1 MRQSLRMFAAMILM
15 ASSVAAH
22 AGQTEYDPA
31 KVSDSLKAVFKF
43 GSVSTT
49 KALNANT
56 VTLLSGTIGGTYV
69 QFGADLASVLDDG
82 GNLRVLPIIGRGSVQ
97 SVADIL
103 FLKGVDLGIVR
114 TDTLDYLEKKGF
126 ANDIKKRFTYVTK
139 LYNEEMQVVAPKT
152 IKTLNDLEGKTVSVD
167 LPNGGTF
174 VTALTVFERLGIK
187 ANFVYIE
194 QRIAMEKLKKGDLD
208 AVIVVGG
215 KPYLSVTTF
224 NNDGRFH
231 LAAVDY
237 SKPLQSD
244 YLPATLTSKDYPNLI
259 AEGETVDTI
268 AVPSVLAVYNWPPNT
283 ERSRK
288 LALFVDAF
296 FTKFAALQNPPFHPK
311 WKEVSL
317 SAPLAGWNRL
327 PLAQQWLD
335 KHGVE
340 PLKRRFEAFQQENP
354 AAANIKSEADK
365 EAPFRQFQAWDAR
378 AQFQA
383 WDARAQMGSEV
394 DSDKVRDRDQSAT
407 RAAPPR
413 DPPRRSH
420 LARRALGRLIEQGA
434 VTEAFQQENPA
445 AANIKSEADK
455 EALLQFQAWDA
466 RAPFQAWDA
475 RAQFQAW
482 DARAQMGSEVDSD
495 KVRDRDQSATQ
506 AAPPRD
512 PPRRSRALGRLIE
525 QGAVTEAFQQEN
537 PAAANIKSE
546 ADKEALLQFQ
556 AWDARAPFQAW
567 DARAQFQAWD
577 ARAQMGSEVDSDKV
591 RDRDQSA
598 TRAAPPRD
606 PPRRSHL
613 ARRAL
618 GRLIEQG
625 AVTGCE
631 HQGHHRDRADPDGCN
646 RASEEAWGNPF
657 PSATPPPGATQGIS
671 TTDHPSSDFPER
683 QYVFR

>member
-1 MRQSLRMFAAMILM
+1 MRQFLRMFAAMILM
-15 ASSVAAH
+15 ASGVAAH

-56 VTLLSGTIGGTYV
+56 VTMLSGTIGGTYV

-139 LYNEEMQVVAPKT
+139 LYNEEMHVVAPKT

-215 KPYLSVTTF
+215 KPYVSVTTF

-268 AVPSVLAVYNWPPNT
+268 AVPSVLAVYNWPPST

-340 PLKRRFEAFQQENP
+340 PIKRRFEAFQQENP

-365 EAPFRQFQAWDAR
+365 EALLQFQAWDARAQFQAWDAR

-394 DSDKVRDRDQSAT
+394 DSNKVRDGDQSAT
-407 RAAPPR
+407 QAA
-413 DPPRRSH
+413 PPRRSH

-445 AANIKSEADK
+445 AANIKSEVDK
-455 EALLQFQAWDA
+455 EALLQ
-466 RAPFQAWDA
+466 FQAWDA

-482 DARAQMGSEVDSD
+482 DARAQMGSEVDSN
-495 KVRDRDQSATQ
+495 KVRDGDQSATQ
-506 AAPPRD
+506 AAPPR
-512 PPRRSRALGRLIE
+512 RSHLARRALGRLIE

-546 ADKEALLQFQ
+546 VDKEALLRQFH
-556 AWDARAPFQAW
+556 AW

-577 ARAQMGSEVDSDKV
+577 ARAQMGSEVGSNKV
-591 RDRDQSA
+591 RDGDQSA
-598 TRAAPPRD
+598 TQAAPPRH
-606 PPRRSHL
+606 PPRRS
-613 ARRAL
+613 
-618 GRLIEQG
+618 
-625 AVTGCE
+625 
-631 HQGHHRDRADPDGCN
+631 
-646 RASEEAWGNPF
+646 
-657 PSATPPPGATQGIS
+657 PPGATQGIS

>member
-15 ASSVAAH
+15 AFGFAAH

-43 GSVSTT
+43 GSVSTK

-56 VTLLSGTIGGTYV
+56 VTLLTGTIGGTYV
-69 QFGADLASVLDDG
+69 QFGADLASVLDDDG
-82 GNLRVLPIIGRGSVQ
+82 KLRVLPITGRGSVQ

-114 TDTLDYLEKKGF
+114 ADTLDYLEKKGF
-126 ANDIKKRFTYVTK
+126 ANDIKKQFTYVTK
-139 LYNEEMQVVAPKT
+139 LYNEEMQIIAPKT

-215 KPYLSVTTF
+215 KPYASVTNF

-259 AEGETVDTI
+259 AEGQTVDTI
-268 AVPSVLAVYNWPPNT
+268 AVPSVLAAYNWAPNT

-296 FTKFAALQNPPFHPK
+296 FTKFLALQNPPFHPK

-317 SAPLAGWNRL
+317 AAPLAGWNRL

-340 PLKRRFEAFQQENP
+340 PVKRERFEVFLQENP
-354 AAANIKSEADK
+354 AVANI
-365 EAPFRQFQAWDAR
+365 Q
-378 AQFQA
+378 
-383 WDARAQMGSEV
+383 
-394 DSDKVRDRDQSAT
+394 
-407 RAAPPR
+407 
-413 DPPRRSH
+413 
-420 LARRALGRLIEQGA
+420 
-434 VTEAFQQENPA
+434 
-445 AANIKSEADK
+445 SEADK
-455 EALLQFQAWDA
+455 EALFRQFHASEEG
-466 RAPFQAWDA
+466 RNA
-475 RAQFQAW
+475 RAQV
-482 DARAQMGSEVDSD
+482 GSQVDSQED
-495 KVRDRDQSATQ
+495 SKKVRDGDHASESATQ
-506 AAPPRD
+506 AAPPRH
-512 PPRRSRALGRLIE
+512 PLRRSHPARRVVGSLIE
-525 QGAVTEAFQQEN
+525 QGALTE
-537 PAAANIKSE
+537 
-546 ADKEALLQFQ
+546 
-556 AWDARAPFQAW
+556 
-567 DARAQFQAWD
+567 
-577 ARAQMGSEVDSDKV
+577 
-591 RDRDQSA
+591 
-598 TRAAPPRD
+598 
-606 PPRRSHL
+606 
-613 ARRAL
+613 
-618 GRLIEQG
+618 
-625 AVTGCE
+625 CE
-631 HQGHHRDRADPDGCN
+631 HQGHYRDRADPDVCN
-646 RASEEAWGNPF
+646 RASEGAWRNPF
-657 PSATPPPGATQGIS
+657 PGAAPPPGATQGIS
-671 TTDHPSSDFPER
+671 TTDYPSSGFPAR
-683 QYVFR
+683 QPVFR